1 MTLNGV
7 KPGRA
12 VSFVKQFA
20 RVVFLIFLPK
30 TLISNKIA
38 LLASNL
44 LNF

>member
-7 KPGRA
+7 KPGGA
-12 VSFVKQFA
+12 VSFVKQLA
-20 RVVFLIFLPK
+20 RLVFLIFLPK

-38 LLASNL
+38 LLTSNL